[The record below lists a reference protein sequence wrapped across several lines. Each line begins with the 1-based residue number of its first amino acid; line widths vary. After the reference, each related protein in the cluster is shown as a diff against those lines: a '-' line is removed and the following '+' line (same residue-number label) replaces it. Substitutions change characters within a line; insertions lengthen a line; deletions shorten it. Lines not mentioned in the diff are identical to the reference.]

1 MKQRQSVKHR
11 LVQKAERQVAAKR
24 QSQRQHALVQL
35 SARPAAKTTGGEQI
49 GWAVGDKAS
58 HQKWGVGTVVSVKG
72 EGDAKELDIAF
83 PSPIG
88 VKRLLAKF
96 APVTK
101 Q

>member
-24 QSQRQHALVQL
+24 QSQRQHAR
-35 SARPAAKTTGGEQI
+35 SAFARPAAKTTGGEQI